1 MKIEYFLKNGVLDNR
16 ALDGGVYVVD
26 LLKDNSKQVIHLY
39 VGEAG
44 CIVKRCG
51 THLMEFSKKSEYF
64 GIKEEYKN
72 KKDLTL
78 RFTVHR
84 PLREKDGRVEEEYK
98 KIELE
103 TIKELKPLTQNPES
117 NSDNMLYIQTKIK
130 IVEKIMIEKGFI

>member
-1 MKIEYFLKNGVLDNR
+1 
-16 ALDGGVYVVD
+16 
-26 LLKDNSKQVIHLY
+26 
-39 VGEAG
+39 
-44 CIVKRCG
+44 
-51 THLMEFSKKSEYF
+51 MEFSKKSEYF

-84 PLREKDGRVEEEYK
+84 PLREKDGRVDEEYK